1 MEPLFVV
8 ATLGVIIPVYFEW
21 VLGHLLYCYENAGHC
36 RKRML
41 YRKVKLDIEFDTE
54 NLVFKNVT
62 SKQLPKNTLI
72 RYEIDGVIYKEII
85 RLEGDKNDVFRFR
98 SYRTTT
104 DEDVSNWT
112 YYDANGLEYKFNT
125 FSYEF
130 V

>member
-8 ATLGVIIPVYFEW
+8 ATLGVIIPIYFEW

-62 SKQLPKNTLI
+62 ANQLPKNTLI
-72 RYEIDGVIYKEII
+72 RYEIDGVIYKEI
-85 RLEGDKNDVFRFR
+85 
-98 SYRTTT
+98 Y
-104 DEDVSNWT
+104 
-112 YYDANGLEYKFNT
+112 A
-125 FSYEF
+125 
-130 V
+130 